1 MTRYNSHP
9 DHQEGPHTTMPPRR
23 DERDRLR
30 RDRVIGHTILGV
42 AALTVF
48 VATLP
53 IIGGLVMFT
62 LGAAAFYLAL
72 RSFTFAISIKLGDPW
87 GWNRDGGLS
96 APLTWSDRIVIAGMA
111 WLRRRSEV
119 FEETPP
125 APAVQILPVESPE

>member
-9 DHQEGPHTTMPPRR
+9 DHQEGTLTALSAGRE
-23 DERDRLR
+23 ERERLR
-30 RDRVIGHTILGV
+30 RDRVIGHTVLGV

-62 LGAAAFYLAL
+62 LGAAAFYVAL

-96 APLTWSDRIVIAGMA
+96 ARFT
-111 WLRRRSEV
+111 
-119 FEETPP
+119 
-125 APAVQILPVESPE
+125 

>member
-1 MTRYNSHP
+1 LSA
-9 DHQEGPHTTMPPRR
+9 RR
-23 DERDRLR
+23 EERERLR
-30 RDRVIGHTILGV
+30 RDRVIGHTALGV

-62 LGAAAFYLAL
+62 LGAAAFYVAL

-96 APLTWSDRIVIAGMA
+96 APFTLSDRAVITGVA
-111 WLRRRSEV
+111 WLRRRSEAL
-119 FEETPP
+119 EDIP
-125 APAVQILPVESPE
+125 AAAAVRILPPKPPE